1 MGDEQVFE
9 EDTERRSGR
18 IDTDFVMIYVIGD
31 LHLSLSTDKP
41 MDKFGEEWKGHHEKI
56 KTDWLE
62 KVKDDDIVMLAGDTS
77 WAMRYEEALVDFR
90 WIDALPGKKLIIKG
104 NHDYWWNYRSKIS
117 RECKSLFFVNSNCYQ
132 YGRYAIVGTRGWE
145 SPSAQDVENKKIYD
159 RELLRLENSLKS
171 VPQNRIVIGM
181 IHYPPTSFGE
191 STPFT
196 DLFEKYGVE
205 KVYYGHLHS
214 KSAFQSAFV
223 GEVNRIPYELISCD
237 YTDFKLVVAAEGS
250 AIEVD
255 RTDFRCSARLLEE
268 RRKGIAML
276 ETLSSFDKSRFV
288 DLNYELAKKTA
299 AQFVGREDS
308 ADSLGCFCS
317 ERFSDEELDEEVE
330 WDLISVAERLG
341 ASEVQS
347 ISDGLIKYNFIN
359 ALAKRQMSVAERFEF
374 SNFSKC
380 LALRKIV
387 YRLYALKDEITL
399 GLCRR
404 LVSSDEKVEYYRI
417 HLRSEHLSGKIY
429 EISAIPSERI
439 ILHTTSEEV
448 IHFMRTSGIE
458 EEKMRQSRISDY
470 VNVKMY

>member
-1 MGDEQVFE
+1 
-9 EDTERRSGR
+9 
-18 IDTDFVMIYVIGD
+18 
-31 LHLSLSTDKP
+31 
-41 MDKFGEEWKGHHEKI
+41 MDKFGEEWKDHHEKI
-56 KTDWLE
+56 RADWLE
-62 KVKDDDIVMLAGDTS
+62 KVGEDDVVMLAGDTS
-77 WAMRYEEALVDFR
+77 WAMRYEEALIDFR

-117 RECKSLFFVNSNCYQ
+117 RECKSIFFINSNCYE

-145 SPSAQDVENKKIYD
+145 MTASAEDVRIYE

-171 VPQNRIVIGM
+171 VPQNRIIIGM
-181 IHYPPTSFGE
+181 IHYPPTASGE

-214 KSAFQSAFV
+214 KFAFQSAFV

-250 AIEVD
+250 GIEVD
-255 RTDFRCSARLLEE
+255 QTDFEHSARLVEE
-268 RRKGIAML
+268 RRKAIAML
-276 ETLSSFDKSRFV
+276 ETSSSFDKSRFV
-288 DLNYELAKKTA
+288 DFNYELAKKTA
-299 AQFVGREDS
+299 LQFLGMESPDSESPDSESPDSKFSELSEESSVSGRSTGSEKRSDVPGRIRS
-308 ADSLGCFCS
+308 EYCS
-317 ERFSDEELDEEVE
+317 EHFSDAEVE
-330 WDLISVAERLG
+330 WDLISVAERMG
-341 ASEVQS
+341 AREVRT

-359 ALAKRQMSVAERFEF
+359 ALAKRQMSVAEQFEF

-399 GLCRR
+399 GLCGH
-404 LVSSDEKVEYYRI
+404 LVKSGETIDYYRI
-417 HLRSEHLSGKIY
+417 HLRSEHLDGKIY
-429 EISAIPSERI
+429 EISAVPGERI
-439 ILHTTSEEV
+439 VLHTASEEV
-448 IHFMRTSGIE
+448 IRFMRQSGIE
-458 EEKMRQSRISDY
+458 EGGMRPSRISDY